1 MLRGSGIRGGEA
13 CHGSLLRHPLPHPPQ
28 SPAGIQ
34 PSPRAHGSCT
44 PSTART
50 WQTEIVQP
58 ATQPRRGLVLG
69 AGGVLGAAWSVGALC
84 ALEESTGVDLRTC
97 DYIVGTSAG
106 AVLAA
111 LLGSGVTP
119 GELRDHQL
127 GRAVRGRLVELPWDY
142 DQSTG
147 GSLPPIPRLGVGS
160 AALVRNNVR
169 HLRRLPPTAVIS
181 ALLPVGRG
189 SLNELATLVAAL
201 APDGGW
207 AQHPGVWIVAMDYE
221 TGRRVPFGRPGA
233 PRASLVEA
241 VTASCAIPAWYS
253 PVMIDGHRYVDGV
266 ACSATSVDLLAS
278 QELDEVYIVAPL
290 VSLETDHPRSLLLRM
305 ERRWRAAVTRR
316 CLHEIAKLE
325 AVGTKVTIL
334 APGLEDLE
342 AIGRNVMQTSRR
354 IAVLETSLRTSAHT
368 LAEAHLL
375 RSTGT
380 G

>member
-1 MLRGSGIRGGEA
+1 
-13 CHGSLLRHPLPHPPQ
+13 
-28 SPAGIQ
+28 
-34 PSPRAHGSCT
+34 
-44 PSTART
+44 
-50 WQTEIVQP
+50 
-58 ATQPRRGLVLG
+58 VLG

-97 DYIVGTSAG
+97 DFIVGTSAG

-127 GRAVRGRLVELPWDY
+127 GRAVRGRLAELPWDY
-142 DQSTG
+142 DHSTG

-169 HLRRLPPTAVIS
+169 RLRRLPPTAVIS

-189 SLNELATLVAAL
+189 SLDELATLVAAL
-201 APDGGW
+201 APEGGW
-207 AQHPGVWIVAMDYE
+207 AQHPGVWLVAMDYE
-221 TGRRVPFGRPGA
+221 TGRRVPFGRPGEPKA
-233 PRASLVEA
+233 TLVEA

-253 PVMIDGHRYVDGV
+253 PVTIDGHRYVDGGT
-266 ACSATSVDLLAS
+266 CSATSVDLLTGLG
-278 QELDEVYIVAPL
+278 LDEAFVVAPL
-290 VSLETDHPRSLLLRM
+290 VALELDHPRSLLVRM

-316 CLHEIAKLE
+316 CVREAEKLE
-325 AVGTKVTIL
+325 ADGTTVTIL

-342 AIGRNVMQTSRR
+342 MIGGNVMQTSRR
-354 IAVLETSLRTSAHT
+354 LAVLETSLRTSALT
-368 LAEAHLL
+368 LAGRDALP
-375 RSTGT
+375 STGT